1 MMQEFAQQI
10 EDVVRE
16 ATYDIHTALPGTILE
31 YDPLSGMATVKPS
44 GTTAMKN
51 GERLTYPEI
60 SKVPVVFP
68 QCNAQKAVIAFPV
81 MPGDGCLILICEND
95 LKPWTSHGKETDSN
109 MKFDLTNA
117 VCIPGLF
124 TEGGEAGVS
133 ALENNAVVI
142 RNEDTTVMVKPD
154 GMSAAYEES
163 RICVSA
169 FGVELACNGS
179 RLVVEDDGIVMDGK
193 LTVNGETMV
202 YGSLEVTE
210 DLTVGGDMAVSGG
223 LNVDGTLE
231 AKGSV
236 VVNGDLT
243 AKGSVSWEG
252 G

>member
-1 MMQEFAQQI
+1 MMQEFVQQM

-31 YDPLSGMATVKPS
+31 YDPISGMATVMPS

-51 GERLTYPEI
+51 GTRLTYPEI

-124 TEGGEAGVS
+124 TEGGEAAAAAV
-133 ALENNAVVI
+133 ENNAVVI
-142 RNEDTTVMVKPD
+142 KNEDMSVMVKPD
-154 GMSAAYEES
+154 GLSAEYEES
-163 RICVSA
+163 RLSVGASA
-169 FGVELACNGS
+169 VELACGGS
-179 RLVVEDDGIVMDGK
+179 RIVVKDGGVVIDGK
-193 LTVNGETMV
+193 LTVNGDAAV
-202 YGSLEVTE
+202 DGSLKIS
-210 DLTVGGDMAVSGG
+210 GDAAIS
-223 LNVDGTLE
+223 GTLQ
-231 AKGSV
+231 ANGSV
-236 VVNGDLT
+236 VVNGKLT
-243 AKGSVSWEG
+243 ANGGVSWEG